1 MQDTCFLVCT
11 AGSYLSSV
19 WKDSNDEYQY
29 FRGIIAERRD
39 STPRNTVILVEITVI
54 CFQSRSRCQSI
65 GEDLRQFSFV
75 SLERDRCRSLDR
87 LGRAVTVVFGHHDPE
102 LLEHVVRYC
111 NATVPIRWHGRT
123 ITVKTQEITV
133 KSPLL
138 TAAEFLEAEDG
149 YYTLVIKASFAVIER
164 TLQFYLLEND
174 LLDDDD
180 FVTHEQVYARGEQ
193 AGLYSADFR
202 DKLLNLWRNNRS
214 RTYYREGIGSQASA
228 DRMAQLARQIHDHV
242 LQLGG
247 KSHEC
252 ICTARSGP
260 ES

>member
-1 MQDTCFLVCT
+1 MEDSQIEEALDDALETFRQ
-11 AGSYLSSV
+11 APDEPESGLSV
-19 WKDSNDEYQY
+19 DDP
-29 FRGIIAERRD
+29 A
-39 STPRNTVILVEITVI
+39 
-54 CFQSRSRCQSI
+54 
-65 GEDLRQFSFV
+65 LRQ
-75 SLERDRCRSLDR
+75 LRKACR
-87 LGRAVTVVFGHHDPE
+87 
-102 LLEHVVRYC
+102 
-111 NATVPIRWHGRT
+111 
-123 ITVKTQEITV
+123 
-133 KSPLL
+133 LL

-149 YYTLVIKASFAVIER
+149 YHTLVIEASFAVIER

-202 DKLLNLWRNNRS
+202 DKLLDLWRNNRS